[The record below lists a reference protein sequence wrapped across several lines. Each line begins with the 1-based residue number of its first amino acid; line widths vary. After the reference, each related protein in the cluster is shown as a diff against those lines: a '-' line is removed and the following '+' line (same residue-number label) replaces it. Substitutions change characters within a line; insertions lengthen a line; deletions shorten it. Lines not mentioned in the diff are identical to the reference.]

1 MIDCKQQYCCL
12 PYRVKGLRPLRSA
25 RQSLA
30 KKEVKNMAYTALY
43 RKFRPQTFD
52 GVIGQEHIVRTLKNQ
67 MKTGRVSHAYL
78 FCGTRG
84 TGKTSTAKIFAR
96 AINCLHPTEEGE
108 PCNQC
113 DVCQDILAG
122 RSVNVIEIDAAS
134 NNSVDNIREI
144 REEVKY
150 PPTQGRFKVYIIDEV
165 HMLSNSAFNALL
177 KTLEEPPAHVI
188 FILATTDPQKV
199 PATILSRVQ
208 RFDFRRITTET
219 IAETLMGYLQEEGQK
234 VTPEAVRY
242 VAHLGDGS
250 MRDSLSILDQC
261 LAFFSG
267 EEVTLKKVLDIM
279 GAVDQTIF
287 FEMTEALAQKNA
299 KKAMTLVEEMM
310 LSGRD
315 VKQFVTEM
323 LQHLRNLLMAATIP
337 DVKNIL
343 DLSQE
348 DGERL
353 QAAAKVLSPE
363 EIIYLIGKFSDLQ
376 SELKWAPNERIL
388 LEVELMKLC
397 APWTEKDLTTL
408 AARLGE
414 LERKMAEGV
423 PVVVQAAQGSDRKP
437 KEAPKPKRKPPALP
451 EDRKQVQEQW
461 PLLRNDVDDVVLKSM
476 LGQVEVGFKEDEF
489 LYLICEYPALAD
501 MVERGI
507 DKIAAVLE
515 KETGKS
521 FEICTTTKEEYDKW
535 YEAAYGKQEEAS
547 TAEEDAEFA
556 SLLGQ
561 YFPEADIE

>member
-1 MIDCKQQYCCL
+1 
-12 PYRVKGLRPLRSA
+12 
-25 RQSLA
+25 
-30 KKEVKNMAYTALY
+30 MAYTALY

-52 GVIGQEHIVRTLKNQ
+52 SVIGQDHIVRTLKNQ

-96 AINCLHPTEEGE
+96 AINCTNPTEDGE
-108 PCNQC
+108 PCNEC
-113 DVCQDILAG
+113 AVCRDILAG

-134 NNSVDNIREI
+134 NNGVDNIREI

-150 PPTQGRFKVYIIDEV
+150 PPTQGKYKVYIVDEV
-165 HMLSNSAFNALL
+165 HMLSTAAFNALL
-177 KTLEEPPAHVI
+177 KTLEDPPAHVI

-219 IAETLMGYLQEEGQK
+219 IAETLMGYLAEEGHRA
-234 VTPEAVRY
+234 TPEAVRY
-242 VAHLGDGS
+242 VAQLGDGS

-267 EEVTLKKVLDIM
+267 EEVTLEKVLDIM

-287 FEMTEALAQKNA
+287 FEMTEAISRKDA

-315 VKQFVTEM
+315 VKQFVAEM

-337 DVKNIL
+337 DAGMVL
-343 DLSQE
+343 DLSKE
-348 DGERL
+348 NGERL

-363 EIIYLIGKFSDLQ
+363 EMIYLIGKFSDLQ
-376 SELKWAPNERIL
+376 SEMKWAPNERIL
-388 LEVELMKLC
+388 LEVTLMKLC
-397 APWTEKDLTTL
+397 APWTEKDVTTL

-414 LERKMAEGV
+414 LERKVAEGV
-423 PVVVQAAQGSDRKP
+423 PVVAAAAAPDAKP
-437 KEAPKPKRKPPALP
+437 MEKPKPKRKPPALP
-451 EDRKQVQEQW
+451 EDRKKIKEQW
-461 PLLRNDVDDVVLKSM
+461 PLLRNDIDDVMLKNV
-476 LGQVEVGFKEDEF
+476 LGQVEIQFKEDEF
-489 LYLICEYPALAD
+489 LYLVCEFAYQTDILRKKLDIISTA
-501 MVERGI
+501 
-507 DKIAAVLE
+507 LE
-515 KETGKS
+515 KEAGKS
-521 FEICTTTKEEYDKW
+521 FEIEVTTKAEYDKW
-535 YEAAYGKQEEAS
+535 HEMTYGKQTEVAS
-547 TAEEDAEFA
+547 AEEDAEFA
-556 SLLGQ
+556 SLLGA

>member
-1 MIDCKQQYCCL
+1 
-12 PYRVKGLRPLRSA
+12 
-25 RQSLA
+25 
-30 KKEVKNMAYTALY
+30 MAYTALY

-52 GVIGQEHIVRTLKNQ
+52 SVIGQDHIVRTLKNQ
-67 MKTGRVSHAYL
+67 MKTERVSHAYL

-96 AINCLHPTEEGE
+96 AINCTNPTEDGE

-113 DVCQDILAG
+113 AVCQDILAG

-219 IAETLMGYLQEEGQK
+219 IAETLSKYLSKEGHRA
-234 VTPEAVRY
+234 TPEAIRY
-242 VAHLGDGS
+242 VAQLGDGS

-267 EEVTLKKVLDIM
+267 EEVTLEKVLDIM

-337 DVKNIL
+337 DAKNVL

-348 DGERL
+348 DAEKL
-353 QAAAKVLSPE
+353 QAATKVLSPE
-363 EIIYLIGKFSDLQ
+363 EIIYFIGKFSDLQ

-397 APWTEKDLTTL
+397 APWTEKDITTL

-414 LERKMAEGV
+414 LERKVAEGV
-423 PVVVQAAQGSDRKP
+423 QVVAVAAESTAATP
-437 KEAPKPKRKPPALP
+437 KEKPKPKRKPPALP
-451 EDRKQVQEQW
+451 EDRQRLKEQW
-461 PLLRNDVDDVVLKSM
+461 SLIRSGIDDSYLRSTLEKVEIEFKDDDFVYLVCELDVYEELVKKKLDVVS
-476 LGQVEVGFKEDEF
+476 
-489 LYLICEYPALAD
+489 
-501 MVERGI
+501 
-507 DKIAAVLE
+507 AAIE
-515 KETGKS
+515 KEMEKS
-521 FEICTTTKEEYDKW
+521 YELRTTTKQEYDAW
-535 YEAAYGKQEEAS
+535 HDMTYGKQEVTSEWD
-547 TAEEDAEFA
+547 EEDWNGLDYAIGEYADYAE
-556 SLLGQ
+556 
-561 YFPEADIE
+561 

>member
-1 MIDCKQQYCCL
+1 
-12 PYRVKGLRPLRSA
+12 
-25 RQSLA
+25 
-30 KKEVKNMAYTALY
+30 MAYTALY

-52 GVIGQEHIVRTLKNQ
+52 SVIGQDYIVKTLKNQ
-67 MKTGRVSHAYL
+67 IKTERVSHAYL

-96 AINCLHPTEEGE
+96 AINCINLTEDGE
-108 PCNQC
+108 PCNEC
-113 DVCQDILAG
+113 ALCQDILAG

-134 NNSVDNIREI
+134 NNGVDNIREI

-150 PPTQGRFKVYIIDEV
+150 PPTQGRFKVYIVDEV
-165 HMLSNSAFNALL
+165 HMLSTAAFNALL

-219 IAETLMGYLQEEGQK
+219 IAQTMMGYLKEEGHRA
-234 VTPEAVRY
+234 TLEAVRY
-242 VAHLGDGS
+242 VAQLGDGS

-267 EEVTLKKVLDIM
+267 EEVTLEKVLDIM

-287 FEMTEALAQKNA
+287 FEMAEALAQKDA

-323 LQHLRNLLMAATIP
+323 LQHLRNLLMAATIS
-337 DVKNIL
+337 DAGAVL
-343 DLSQE
+343 DLSKE
-348 DGERL
+348 NADRL
-353 QAAAKVLSPE
+353 QGAAKVLSPE

-376 SELKWAPNERIL
+376 SEMKWAPNERIL

-397 APWTEKDLTTL
+397 APWTEKDVTTL

-414 LERKMAEGV
+414 LERKVSEGV
-423 PVVVQAAQGSDRKP
+423 QVVTVAASDNAKP
-437 KEAPKPKRKPPALP
+437 AEKPKPKRRPPAAP
-451 EDRKQVQEQW
+451 EDVKKVQDQW
-461 PLLRNDVDDVVLKSM
+461 AILCGEVDDKMLKGT
-476 LGQVEVGFKEDEF
+476 LRDTKIQFKEDNA
-489 LYLICEYPALAD
+489 LYLICDNVVAANLL
-501 MVERGI
+501 ERNLDQIHGL
-507 DKIAAVLE
+507 LE
-515 KETGKS
+515 KAADKS
-521 FEICTTTKEEYDKW
+521 FDVHVIVKKEYDDW
-535 YEAAYGKQEEAS
+535 YERNFGKAEEFS
-547 TAEEDAEFA
+547 TEEEDAEFA
-556 SLLGQ
+556 SLLGA

>member
-1 MIDCKQQYCCL
+1 
-12 PYRVKGLRPLRSA
+12 
-25 RQSLA
+25 
-30 KKEVKNMAYTALY
+30 MAYTALY
-43 RKFRPQTFD
+43 RKFRPQTFES
-52 GVIGQEHIVRTLKNQ
+52 VIGQEHIVRTLKNQ
-67 MKTGRVSHAYL
+67 MQTERVSHAYL

-96 AINCLHPTEEGE
+96 AINCIQPAADGE
-108 PCNQC
+108 PCNHC
-113 DVCQDILAG
+113 PVCEDILAG

-134 NNSVDNIREI
+134 NNSVENIREI

-208 RFDFRRITTET
+208 RFDFRRITTED
-219 IAETLMGYLQEEGQK
+219 IAQTLTGYLAEEGHCA
-234 VTPEAVRY
+234 TPEAVRY

-267 EEVTLKKVLDIM
+267 EEVTLEKVLDIM

-287 FEMTEALAQKNA
+287 FEMTEALAKRDA
-299 KKAMTLVEEMM
+299 KRSMELVEEMM

-323 LQHLRNLLMAATIP
+323 LLHLRNLLMAATLP
-337 DVKNIL
+337 DPQNVL

-348 DGERL
+348 DAEQLKR
-353 QAAAKVLSPE
+353 AAKVLSPE

-376 SELKWAPNERIL
+376 SDLKYAPNERIL

-414 LERKMAEGV
+414 LERKVAEGV
-423 PVVVQAAQGSDRKP
+423 QVVTVSAAELSPVP
-437 KEAPKPKRKPPALP
+437 KEKPKPKRKPPALP
-451 EDRKQVQEQW
+451 EDRKRVKEQW
-461 PLLRNDVDDVVLKSM
+461 SLIRNELGDVPLKAQLR
-476 LGQVEVGFKEDEF
+476 QVEIEFKEDEC
-489 LYLICEYPALAD
+489 LYLVCEDDFL
-501 MVERGI
+501 VELI
-507 DKIAAVLE
+507 KKKLDIISEALE
-515 KETGKS
+515 KAAEKS
-521 FEICTTTKEEYDKW
+521 FEIEITTRAEYQKWHDMTYGKEEAAAT
-535 YEAAYGKQEEAS
+535 EA
-547 TAEEDAEFA
+547 EDAEFA
-556 SLLGQ
+556 SLLGS

>member
-1 MIDCKQQYCCL
+1 
-12 PYRVKGLRPLRSA
+12 
-25 RQSLA
+25 
-30 KKEVKNMAYTALY
+30 MAYTALY

-250 MRDSLSILDQC
+250 MLSLIH
-261 LAFFSG
+261 
-267 EEVTLKKVLDIM
+267 I
-279 GAVDQTIF
+279 
-287 FEMTEALAQKNA
+287 
-299 KKAMTLVEEMM
+299 
-310 LSGRD
+310 
-315 VKQFVTEM
+315 
-323 LQHLRNLLMAATIP
+323 
-337 DVKNIL
+337 
-343 DLSQE
+343 
-348 DGERL
+348 
-353 QAAAKVLSPE
+353 
-363 EIIYLIGKFSDLQ
+363 
-376 SELKWAPNERIL
+376 
-388 LEVELMKLC
+388 
-397 APWTEKDLTTL
+397 
-408 AARLGE
+408 
-414 LERKMAEGV
+414 
-423 PVVVQAAQGSDRKP
+423 
-437 KEAPKPKRKPPALP
+437 
-451 EDRKQVQEQW
+451 
-461 PLLRNDVDDVVLKSM
+461 
-476 LGQVEVGFKEDEF
+476 
-489 LYLICEYPALAD
+489 
-501 MVERGI
+501 
-507 DKIAAVLE
+507 
-515 KETGKS
+515 
-521 FEICTTTKEEYDKW
+521 
-535 YEAAYGKQEEAS
+535 
-547 TAEEDAEFA
+547 
-556 SLLGQ
+556 
-561 YFPEADIE
+561 

>member
-1 MIDCKQQYCCL
+1 
-12 PYRVKGLRPLRSA
+12 
-25 RQSLA
+25 
-30 KKEVKNMAYTALY
+30 MAYTALY

-267 EEVTLKKVLDIM
+267 EEVTLEKVLDIM

-397 APWTEKDLTTL
+397 ASWTEKDLTTL

-414 LERKMAEGV
+414 LERKLAEGV
-423 PVVVQAAQGSDRKP
+423 PVVTAAAENTAVKP

-451 EDRKQVQEQW
+451 EDRKRLKDRW
-461 PLLRNDVDDVVLKSM
+461 PLIRQEIDDAVLKGT
-476 LGQVEVGFKEDEF
+476 LEKVEVEFKDDEF
-489 LYLICEYPALAD
+489 VYLVCELDVYEDL
-501 MVERGI
+501 VKK
-507 DKIAAVLE
+507 KIHVISEAIE
-515 KETGKS
+515 KEMETS
-521 FEICTTTKEEYDKW
+521 FEICTTTKQEYDTWHDMK
-535 YEAAYGKQEEAS
+535 YGKSEENTEWDESDWTNLGDVLGDYADY
-547 TAEEDAEFA
+547 EE
-556 SLLGQ
+556 
-561 YFPEADIE
+561 

>member
-1 MIDCKQQYCCL
+1 
-12 PYRVKGLRPLRSA
+12 
-25 RQSLA
+25 
-30 KKEVKNMAYTALY
+30 MAYTALY

-52 GVIGQEHIVRTLKNQ
+52 SVVGQDHIVRTLKNQ
-67 MKTGRVSHAYL
+67 MKSERVSHAYL

-96 AINCLHPTEEGE
+96 AINCTHPTEDGE
-108 PCNQC
+108 PCNTC

-219 IAETLMGYLQEEGQK
+219 IAETLEKYLAEEGHRA
-234 VTPEAVRY
+234 TPEAIRY
-242 VAHLGDGS
+242 VAQLGDGS

-267 EEVTLKKVLDIM
+267 EEVTLEKVLDIM
-279 GAVDQTIF
+279 GAVDQTVF
-287 FEMTEALAQKNA
+287 FEMTEALAKRDA
-299 KKAMTLVEEMM
+299 KQAMTLVEEMM

-315 VKQFVTEM
+315 VKQFIAEL

-337 DVKNIL
+337 DVQHIL
-343 DLSQE
+343 DLSKE

-397 APWTEKDLTTL
+397 APWTEKDVTTL
-408 AARLGE
+408 AARVGE
-414 LERKMAEGV
+414 LERKVAEGV
-423 PVVVQAAQGSDRKP
+423 QVVTVAAGDGASPAP
-437 KEAPKPKRKPPALP
+437 KEKPKPKRRPPALP
-451 EDRKQVQEQW
+451 EDRQLVKEKW
-461 PLLRNDVDDVVLKSM
+461 TLLRNDVDDVVLKSM
-476 LGQVEVGFKEDEF
+476 LTQVDVGFKEDEF
-489 LYLICEYPALAD
+489 LYLVCEYAALAD
-501 MVERGI
+501 MVTKGI

-521 FEICTTTKEEYDKW
+521 FEIRTTTKDEFDKW
-535 YEAAYGKQEEAS
+535 YEAAYGKAEDAAVE
-547 TAEEDAEFA
+547 EEDAEFA
-556 SLLGQ
+556 SLLGA
-561 YFPEADIE
+561 YFPEADIEP